1 VTGPV
6 LKAEGIRWSPGDS
19 GHRVLA
25 GVDLQVDPGE
35 LVALEGGSGA
45 GKTVLGTLLLRLR
58 PLQAGRLR
66 WGEQDV
72 TALSLRRLHPL
83 RRRFQGMLQQGDAL
97 LPPYRTLRQL
107 FDETARHVCRPRA
120 EEGRVGEVVDRLGLT
135 ALLDRYPRYLSGGE
149 QRRAGLARVLL
160 TRPEFLLVDEPEA
173 GLDPLSRREVFH
185 LIRQLADRDGVGV
198 LLVTHRPGLARR
210 VADRRLLLAEGRL
223 HAA

>member
-1 VTGPV
+1 VSVPV
-6 LKAEGIRWSPGDS
+6 LRSEGLRWTIGRS
-19 GHRVLA
+19 GRRILQGA
-25 GVDLQVDPGE
+25 DLEVGPGE

-58 PLQAGRLR
+58 PLQTGRVF
-66 WGEQDV
+66 WGDLDV
-72 TALSLRRLHPL
+72 SGLPLRRLQPL
-83 RRRFQGMLQQGDAL
+83 RRRYQGMLQQGDAL

-107 FDETARHVCRPRA
+107 FAETSRAVCSPPADSARLA
-120 EEGRVGEVVDRLGLT
+120 EVTGRLGLDG
-135 ALLDRYPRYLSGGE
+135 LLDRRPRHLSGGE

-173 GLDPLSRREVFH
+173 GLDPLSRREVFE

-210 VADRRLLLAEGRL
+210 VADRCLLLAEGRL